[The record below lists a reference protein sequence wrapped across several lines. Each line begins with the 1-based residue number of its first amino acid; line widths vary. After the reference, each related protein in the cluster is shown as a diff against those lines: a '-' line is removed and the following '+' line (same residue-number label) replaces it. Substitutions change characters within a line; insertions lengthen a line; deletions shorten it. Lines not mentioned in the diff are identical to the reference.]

1 MIFLSTMAIGIA
13 AGMTRSAFA
22 IALVA
27 LLIPLVFVMALI
39 LPPAPASLLP
49 LATAVIGFNIGLVD
63 LLLVLFA
70 CRKAHVL

>member
-1 MIFLSTMAIGIA
+1 MIFFSTMAIGIA

-27 LLIPLVFVMALI
+27 LLIPLIFVLALV
-39 LPPAPASLLP
+39 LPPEPASLLP
-49 LATAVIGFNIGLVD
+49 LAIAVIGFNIGLVD

-70 CRKAHVL
+70 CRRRPAH